1 LFSINKTAL
10 KSNFTDK
17 QIHILE
23 AAENL
28 FADKGFEGTS
38 IRDISKVAKI
48 NIAMISY
55 YFGSKERLLESLLF
69 YRTSDLKNQL
79 DHLIVEELAPIDK
92 INKLIALYINRINKN
107 KGIYRIIHFEFNSEK
122 RAKSLAAFAELKK
135 GNLKTLETIIAEG
148 QKKGVFRKDIIVP
161 LLTPTILGT
170 FFHFQMNKPFFE
182 EVLQL
187 KTKESFENYTTNE
200 LTNHIQQTIK
210 ALLIH
215 EEN

>member
-1 LFSINKTAL
+1 V
-10 KSNFTDK
+10 KSNFNDK
-17 QIHILE
+17 QIQILE
-23 AAENL
+23 VAETL
-28 FADKGFEGTS
+28 FAEKGFDGTS

-79 DHLIVEELAPIDK
+79 DHLIQEELEPVDK
-92 INKLIALYINRINKN
+92 INKLIELYINRINKN
-107 KGIYRIIHFEFNSEK
+107 KGIYRILHFEFNSEK
-122 RAKSLAAFAELKK
+122 RAKSLAAFSELKK
-135 GNLKTLETIIAEG
+135 GNLKTLETIIEEG

-170 FFHFQMNKPFFE
+170 FFHFQMNKSFFE
-182 EVLQL
+182 EVLGL
-187 KTKESFENYTTNE
+187 KTKESFENYITTE

>member
-1 LFSINKTAL
+1 M

-17 QIHILE
+17 QIQILE
-23 AAENL
+23 VAETL
-28 FADKGFEGTS
+28 FAEKGFDGTS
-38 IRDISKVAKI
+38 IRDISKIAKI

-79 DHLIVEELAPIDK
+79 DHLIQEELEPIDK
-92 INKLIALYINRINKN
+92 INKVIELYINRINKN
-107 KGIYRIIHFEFNSEK
+107 KGIYRILHFEFNSEK
-122 RAKSLAAFAELKK
+122 REKSLGTFSELKK
-135 GNLKTLETIIAEG
+135 GNLKTLETIIEEG

-182 EVLQL
+182 EVLGL
-187 KTKESFENYTTNE
+187 KTKESFENYITTE

>member
-1 LFSINKTAL
+1 V
-10 KSNFTDK
+10 KSNFNDK
-17 QIHILE
+17 QIQILE
-23 AAENL
+23 VAETL
-28 FADKGFEGTS
+28 FAEKGFDGTS
-38 IRDISKVAKI
+38 IRDISKIAKI

-79 DHLIVEELAPIDK
+79 DHLIQEELEPVDK
-92 INKLIALYINRINKN
+92 INKLIELYINRINKN
-107 KGIYRIIHFEFNSEK
+107 KGIYRILHFEFNSEK
-122 RAKSLAAFAELKK
+122 RAKSLAAFSELKK
-135 GNLKTLETIIAEG
+135 GNLKTLETIIEEG
-148 QKKGVFRKDIIVP
+148 QKKGVFRKNVIVP

-170 FFHFQMNKPFFE
+170 FFHFQMNKSFFE
-182 EVLQL
+182 EVLGL
-187 KTKESFENYTTNE
+187 KTKETFENYITTE